1 MSSQTHEVT
10 TCFVFL
16 KTKPKKS
23 CLSEMG
29 ANNSTRRV
37 SLERDENDNVTV
49 VKGIRLSEGVIN
61 RMRESSGIQQTTPPP
76 GPAPA
81 TSTPPPAE
89 PVASPPTVDET
100 ELRRKISEELQ
111 RHLEEERSRNRREL
125 HQWLEKERTQLQ
137 AQAHADAQVQ
147 GKDWVSRVLPRERAA
162 LDDSIHYAALRERI
176 NADNEKLRVQSM
188 QLEARDRALRKQ
200 EAFYREQVAKLEEQ
214 SAQVAKVTN
223 ENYHKAMDE
232 VNAKFKRYE
241 VSAVCADLQDQIMK
255 CYRENVGKT
264 LLCSRL
270 ASLYLQCV
278 SDAKQANSER

>member
-1 MSSQTHEVT
+1 
-10 TCFVFL
+10 
-16 KTKPKKS
+16 
-23 CLSEMG
+23 MG

-49 VKGIRLSEGVIN
+49 VKGIRFSWSCLL
-61 RMRESSGIQQTTPPP
+61 
-76 GPAPA
+76 
-81 TSTPPPAE
+81 
-89 PVASPPTVDET
+89 VAVDET

-176 NADNEKLRVQSM
+176 NADNEKLRVQVSSM

-278 SDAKQANSER
+278 SDAKQVTVTTPGLTQNSYEHLTSKFKYY